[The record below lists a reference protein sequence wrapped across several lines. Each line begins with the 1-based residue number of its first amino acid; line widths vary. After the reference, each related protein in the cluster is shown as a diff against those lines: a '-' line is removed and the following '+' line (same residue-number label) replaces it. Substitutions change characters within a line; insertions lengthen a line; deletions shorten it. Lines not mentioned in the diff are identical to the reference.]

1 MTFADAVSV
10 SLESPGVYRGE
21 IPTGWDIAGATNGG
35 YLMALVTNAVLD
47 ATGSSDP
54 VTVTTHYFAPAG
66 PGPVRIEVDQLRAGR
81 RLSTATARLL
91 DAEGRLLLAALATVG
106 SLPSIGLDDGD
117 DGASPELVDGGP
129 PPLDP
134 PEDCLLIEPTDTF
147 PPPFMAHVRLRLP
160 TDSAGF
166 ALGRPSGHAQMQG
179 WFGLPDDAPLDT
191 LSTLMAADAFP
202 PPVFN
207 AALPIGWTPT
217 VEMTVQVRARPAGPL
232 LRCSFRTRFIGGG
245 FLEADAEIWDETG
258 GLVAL
263 SRQLALVPRA

>member
-1 MTFADAVSV
+1 MASTTKPSRWSPETPCGRPGRPWPWQSHAPAVWS
-10 SLESPGVYRGE
+10 
-21 IPTGWDIAGATNGG
+21 
-35 YLMALVTNAVLD
+35 
-47 ATGSSDP
+47 

-66 PGPVRIEVDQLRAGR
+66 PGPVRIEVDQLRSGR

-91 DAEGRLLLAALATVG
+91 DADGRLLLAALATVG
-106 SLPSIGLDDGD
+106 SLPTIGLA
-117 DGASPELVDGGP
+117 DGAPAESPVLVDGGP

-134 PEDCLLIEPTDTF
+134 PEACFAVEPTDTF

-160 TDSAGF
+160 RDAAGF
-166 ALGRPSGHAQMQG
+166 ALGQPSGDAEMRG
-179 WFGLPDDAPLDT
+179 WFGLPEDAPLDT
-191 LSTLMAADAFP
+191 LSVLMAADAFP

-217 VEMTVQVRARPAGPL
+217 VEMTVQVRARPAGGL

-245 FLEADAEIWDETG
+245 FLESDAEIWDETG